1 MDKLKTKRNPFWDSL
16 KVFLIFMVVY
26 GHMIETCVDNSL
38 FNQAT
43 YNFIY
48 LFHMPLFVFITG
60 RFSHIKDRRKNITR
74 MLTIFETY
82 IVFQFIRC
90 SKSLFFDGHLSIFPD
105 ILIPKGILWYLAC
118 LLLWRLIVLTA
129 RDYIERYKLFFLLLF
144 FATGIGIGFILVPDG
159 TVIRFFTLGFFFF
172 MGYYIKDSWMDSLF
186 HKIPSWTAFTLII
199 SLWLFIFFVVN
210 TDIRSVIYYG
220 SYYDNPPISPY
231 LYLWARLFLY
241 IFAIITSF
249 LLMRIVYAKPLFS
262 SYGNCTLSIFM
273 FHIFIVMALRPLL
286 ANGFIPNNEI
296 LLFIISLVICFSLAW
311 LTQHL
316 KIMTIMLNPISYI
329 INKSKSDSK

>member
-1 MDKLKTKRNPFWDSL
+1 MDKLSTNRIPFWDSL
-16 KVFLIFMVVY
+16 KVFLIFLVVY

-60 RFSHIKDRRKNITR
+60 KFSHIKYRRKYISR
-74 MLTIFETY
+74 MLIIFETY

-90 SKSLFFDGHLSIFPD
+90 SKSLFFDGHLSLFPD

-129 RDYIERYKLFFLLLF
+129 RDYIERYKWLFLLLF
-144 FATGIGIGFILVPDG
+144 FAMGIGTGFILVPDG

-172 MGYYIKDSWMDSLF
+172 TGYYLKDSWMESLF
-186 HKIPSWTAFTLII
+186 HKIPLWTAITLTI
-199 SLWLFIFFVVN
+199 SLWLLIFFVVN
-210 TDIRSVIYYG
+210 TDIRSVIYFG

-231 LYLWARLFLY
+231 HYLWARLFFY
-241 IFAIITSF
+241 AFAVIASV

-262 SYGNCTLSIFM
+262 NYGNCTLSIFM
-273 FHIFIVMALRPLL
+273 YHVFIVMALRPLL
-286 ANGFIPNNEI
+286 ASDSILNNEI
-296 LLFIISLVICFSLAW
+296 LLFFISLIICFGLAW
-311 LTQHL
+311 LTQCF

-329 INKSKSDSK
+329 INKSRSDSK